1 LVAGIRFALA
11 IRMEGSTPVPGEL
24 QALFTRICAH
34 SGIRPTVRLQ
44 LSSLVTTPTLFG
56 LLSPIVLIP
65 RKMAD
70 QLDADEWE
78 CVLRHELVHYRRKDI
93 AVNTLFT
100 LLAAV
105 HWFNPAV
112 WYGL

>member
-1 LVAGIRFALA
+1 ASDAGRSAFPVMEIAAVIWLIGALAGVMAILVAGIRFALA
-11 IRMEGSTPVPGEL
+11 IRREGSTPVPGEL

-78 CVLRHELVHYRRKDI
+78 CVLRHELV
-93 AVNTLFT
+93 
-100 LLAAV
+100 
-105 HWFNPAV
+105 
-112 WYGL
+112 